1 MPGEVKPL
9 SKRARMAVLA
19 IARTH
24 PKLAPLLEDARAQLV
39 IEPNFTDR
47 RAPKDDDQVVV
58 ALYDYRRGQ
67 SVVAV
72 IDRGRERVLSVDTTP
87 VQFQLSEA
95 EQREAEELAG
105 ADARVQRFLRGRPA
119 NPLTRLYFP
128 PASTAAV
135 AGHRHAIVFLRPSTS
150 ERRYA
155 VVNLALDRVVDV
167 LHPTM
172 LTNR

>member
-1 MPGEVKPL
+1 VAREIEPL
-9 SKRARMAVLA
+9 SKRARAEVLR

-24 PKLAPLLEDARAQLV
+24 PKLAPLLEDERAQLV

-47 RAPKDDDQVVV
+47 RAPKDGDQVVV
-58 ALYDYRRGQ
+58 ALYDYRRGE

-72 IDRGRERVLSVDTTP
+72 IDRGQERVLSVEKTP
-87 VQFQLSEA
+87 VQFQLSHA

-105 ADARVQRFLRGRPA
+105 ADPRVQRFLGGRTA

-128 PASTAAV
+128 PSATAAV

-155 VVNLALDRVVDV
+155 VVDLTEDRVVDV
-167 LHPTM
+167 LHPRA
-172 LTNR
+172 LTER

>member
-1 MPGEVKPL
+1 MPREVKPL
-9 SKRARMAVLA
+9 SKRARAAVLG

-24 PKLAPLLEDARAQLV
+24 PKLAPLLADKRAQLV

-47 RAPKDDDQVVV
+47 RAPKDDDQVLV
-58 ALYDYRRGQ
+58 ALYDYRKGQ

-72 IDRGRERVLSVDTTP
+72 IDRGRERVLSVETTP

-95 EQREAEELAG
+95 EQREAEQLAG
-105 ADARVQRFLRGRPA
+105 ADPRVRRFLGARTA

-128 PASTAAV
+128 PAATGAAV
-135 AGHRHAIVFLRPSTS
+135 GHRHAIVFLRPSTS

-155 VVNLALDRVVDV
+155 VVDLTDDRVVDV
-167 LHPTM
+167 LHPNA
-172 LTNR
+172 LTER